1 MTPKAV
7 ARRATKGPVP
17 PDRAVFRPADR
28 KPAVL
33 GVIRGARRR
42 LALSMFRCDD
52 FDVLDALA
60 AALGRGVRVDVLLTG
75 RARRWRTRLGHLWQV
90 LESMGATLHR
100 FGDPVVKYHAK
111 YLIADDDQAVVTSL
125 NLTRECFTETVDFV
139 VVTRDRTV
147 VGSLTRLFDAD
158 CRDAELAARRLLSP
172 RLIVGPQGA
181 RERFTALLRGA
192 RRRIAL
198 VDHKLTDPAMLELL
212 RDRERAGI
220 RLTVLGRSHRPGLR
234 PHGKLLI
241 VDDRVAVV
249 GSLALSALSLD
260 FRREVALVVRDR
272 ACVAQLVGVFQQ
284 LEQEPPVRPGR
295 QSKEVLR

>member
-1 MTPKAV
+1 MPPKTV
-7 ARRATKGPVP
+7 ARRVAAGPVASE
-17 PDRAVFRPADR
+17 RVVFLPAER
-28 KPAVL
+28 KPAIL
-33 GVIRGARRR
+33 GVIRGARQR

-75 RARRWRTRLGHLWQV
+75 RASGWRTRLGHLWQV

-111 YLIADDDQAVVTSL
+111 YLIADDGPAVVASL
-125 NLTRECFTETVDFV
+125 NFTRDCFTETADFI
-139 VVTRDRTV
+139 VVTRDRPV
-147 VGSLTRLFDAD
+147 VQSLIRLFDAD
-158 CRDAELAARRLLSP
+158 CRDAGLAVSRGLSP
-172 RLIVGPQGA
+172 RLIVGPQRA
-181 RERFTALLRGA
+181 REMFAALLRGA

-212 RDRERAGI
+212 RARERAGV
-220 RLTVLGRSHRPGLR
+220 RLTVLGRSHRSGFR

-260 FRREVALVVRDR
+260 FRREVAIVVRDR
-272 ACVAQLVGVFQQ
+272 ACVARLVEVFER
-284 LEQEPPVRPGR
+284 LERAPAGRAGR